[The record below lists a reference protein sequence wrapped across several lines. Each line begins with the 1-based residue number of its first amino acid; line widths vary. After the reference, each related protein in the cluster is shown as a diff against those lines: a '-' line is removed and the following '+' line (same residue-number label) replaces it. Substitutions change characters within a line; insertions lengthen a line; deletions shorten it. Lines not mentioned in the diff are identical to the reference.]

1 KNHASRK
8 MPSRDSNSSN
18 EEKEMEDL
26 QKAEDPLAHT
36 KLDLSMADPQTRLLY
51 FAKKEEWKLLVDE
64 LGKLGKGDFST
75 ADQNGYT
82 ALLLSVKNGQL
93 EVFEQLI
100 SKGADISQ
108 CTKDGR
114 NAAHMAAMYSGWQML
129 DAVLTKGPGLLSR
142 PAGV

>member
-1 KNHASRK
+1 GRK
-8 MPSRDSNSSN
+8 MPSRDSLSSN
-18 EEKEMEDL
+18 EEKEKDKQ
-26 QKAEDPLAHT
+26 QKAEDQQAHT

-51 FAKKEEWKLLVDE
+51 FAKKEEWKLLGDE
-64 LGKLGKGDFST
+64 LHRLGKGDFST
-75 ADQNGYT
+75 SDQNGYT
-82 ALLLSVKNGQL
+82 ALLIAVKSGQL

-100 SKGADISQ
+100 AKGADINQ

>member
-1 KNHASRK
+1 QSHASRK
-8 MPSRDSNSSN
+8 MPSRDSLSSN
-18 EEKEMEDL
+18 EEKEKEKKKVED
-26 QKAEDPLAHT
+26 ALAHT

-75 ADQNGYT
+75 SDQNGYT
-82 ALLLSVKNGQL
+82 ALLLAVKNGQL
-93 EVFEQLI
+93 EVFEKLV
-100 SKGADISQ
+100 SKGADINQ